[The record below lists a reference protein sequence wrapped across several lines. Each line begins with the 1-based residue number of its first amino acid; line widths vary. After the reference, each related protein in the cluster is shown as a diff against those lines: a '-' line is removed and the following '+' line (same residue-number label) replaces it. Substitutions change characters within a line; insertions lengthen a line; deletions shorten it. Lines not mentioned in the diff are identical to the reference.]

1 MTNTKYYPL
10 MLGKGSRHAEQC
22 LAERFVGADYGIER
36 DLSRELPDSW
46 ASSTRC
52 SFLSIKKRIPKRP
65 KLPPDLSPCHRVDER
80 ERLRALEYVHLFN
93 IL

>member
-1 MTNTKYYPL
+1 VTNTKYYRL
-10 MLGKGSRHAEQC
+10 MLGKGNRHAEQC
-22 LAERFVGADYGIER
+22 LAEGFVGADYGIER

-52 SFLSIKKRIPKRP
+52 SFLAIKKRIPKRP
-65 KLPPDLSPCHRVDER
+65 KLPPDLSPRHRVDER

>member
-10 MLGKGSRHAEQC
+10 ILGKGSRHAEQC

-52 SFLSIKKRIPKRP
+52 SFLAIKKRIPKRP
-65 KLPPDLSPCHRVDER
+65 KLLPDLSPRHRVDER
-80 ERLRALEYVHLFN
+80 ERLRTLEYVHLFN